1 MIWGSIFG
9 WSTAAARRLCRD
21 WRVNGGLGADVL
33 WHEIGMLAQAVTRSL
48 DLDDDG
54 VVKQA
59 IEERGG
65 DHWVAE
71 DLTPFGKATV
81 GGEDHGGAL
90 VAGIDELEEQVAAAR
105 NDRQVSD
112 LIHDQE

>member
-1 MIWGSIFG
+1 M
-9 WSTAAARRLCRD
+9 
-21 WRVNGGLGADVL
+21 L

-48 DLDDDG
+48 DLDDDD
-54 VVKQA
+54 VMEET

-65 DHWVAE
+65 DNWVAE

-105 NDRQVSD
+105 N
-112 LIHDQE
+112 